1 MGAIARAP
9 RADVLAAAT
18 IVGALAVLAGAASS
32 GLYTAAVA
40 PLVLAVILFAT
51 LHRTLLRWDSL
62 VGLILVI
69 VLFVPITKYRLPANL
84 PFQIEL
90 YRLVVALV
98 VFIWITSLL
107 IDRRVRLERTAFDK
121 PLLLIVFWALASEVA
136 NPGRVESLST
146 YVAKSL
152 TFFLSFV
159 LVYYVT
165 ASVIRKRSEAILL
178 LKVLV
183 LGCGVIALSSLI
195 EHRSGFNIFYHV
207 HSIVPFL
214 QFQGGDVDLALR
226 SPAGAGLCAAPDR
239 ARRRARRSNSAC
251 GVLRAHCRPPLVDRG
266 CRLLLLAAL
275 ATGSRTA
282 IVMLIAMTVVFLF
295 LKPRE
300 TRRIWPLLIPGVVS
314 VHVVV
319 PGAIGT
325 LRNAFFPPGGIIAE
339 QSRLG
344 PNEDPYLA
352 GGRIRQLGPMLRE
365 AAGYPIFG
373 EGLGTRITGFGRN
386 TFRNAPILD
395 NQWLNTILE
404 LGYVGAAFW
413 LWLFVRSV
421 RRLCRASRESEDG
434 DDWLFAGLAASI
446 TGFGVGMLTFDAFGF
461 TQITFV
467 FWILLGLSAAM
478 LRINEEM
485 RAEVRELAPRLR
497 PAHEENV

>member
-1 MGAIARAP
+1 M
-9 RADVLAAAT
+9 
-18 IVGALAVLAGAASS
+18 
-32 GLYTAAVA
+32 
-40 PLVLAVILFAT
+40 
-51 LHRTLLRWDSL
+51 
-62 VGLILVI
+62 
-69 VLFVPITKYRLPANL
+69 PANL

-121 PLLLIVFWALASEVA
+121 PLLLIVLWALASEVA

-165 ASVIRKRSEAILL
+165 ASVIRKRSEVILL

-207 HSIVPFL
+207 HSVVPFL
-214 QFQGGDVDLALR
+214 QFQGGGVIERFGRLRVLGSAQHPIALGAVLVVPIPLGVYFAR
-226 SPAGAGLCAAPDR
+226 TAGRRWWIVVAA
-239 ARRRARRSNSAC
+239 
-251 GVLRAHCRPPLVDRG
+251 
-266 CRLLLLAAL
+266 LLLGAL

-282 IVMLIAMTVVFLF
+282 IVMLIAMTVVYLF
-295 LKPRE
+295 LKPQE
-300 TRRIWPLLIPGVVS
+300 TRRIWPLLIPGVVI

-339 QSRLG
+339 QSQLG
-344 PNEDPYLA
+344 LREDPNLA
-352 GGRIRQLGPMLRE
+352 GGRIRQLRPMLSE

-373 EGLGTRITGFGRN
+373 EGLGTRITGFN
-386 TFRNAPILD
+386 STFRNAPILD

-404 LGYVGAAFW
+404 LGYVGAGVLA
-413 LWLFVRSV
+413 LALRSQHQAPLPCV
-421 RRLCRASRESEDG
+421 TGVGRRRRLAFCRTCRFDHGLRRRDADIRRVQFHADHVRLLDPARALRGDAADPRRDAGGSAGVRAATAAGPRGERLAQPCRGRADQRDAFRSSAPALRGVWRRSPSKSARIRESELLLETG
-434 DDWLFAGLAASI
+434 SEIPARRWKSTFA
-446 TGFGVGMLTFDAFGF
+446 
-461 TQITFV
+461 
-467 FWILLGLSAAM
+467 
-478 LRINEEM
+478 
-485 RAEVRELAPRLR
+485 
-497 PAHEENV
+497 

>member
-1 MGAIARAP
+1 M
-9 RADVLAAAT
+9 
-18 IVGALAVLAGAASS
+18 
-32 GLYTAAVA
+32 
-40 PLVLAVILFAT
+40 
-51 LHRTLLRWDSL
+51 
-62 VGLILVI
+62 
-69 VLFVPITKYRLPANL
+69 
-84 PFQIEL
+84 
-90 YRLVVALV
+90 
-98 VFIWITSLL
+98 
-107 IDRRVRLERTAFDK
+107 
-121 PLLLIVFWALASEVA
+121 
-136 NPGRVESLST
+136 
-146 YVAKSL
+146 
-152 TFFLSFV
+152 
-159 LVYYVT
+159 
-165 ASVIRKRSEAILL
+165 IRKRSEAILL

-207 HSIVPFL
+207 HSVVPFL
-214 QFQGGDVDLALR
+214 QFQGGDVISRFGRLRVLGSAQHPIALGAVLVVPIPLAVYFAR
-226 SPAGAGLCAAPDR
+226 TAG
-239 ARRRARRSNSAC
+239 RRWWTVVA
-251 GVLRAHCRPPLVDRG
+251 V
-266 CRLLLLAAL
+266 LLLGAL

-300 TRRIWPLLIPGVVS
+300 TRRIWPLLIPGVVV

-352 GGRIRQLGPMLRE
+352 GGRIRQLRPMLRE

-373 EGLGTRITGFGRN
+373 EGLGTRITGFGSN

-404 LGYVGAAFW
+404 LGYVGAARSGSGSSFAASGVSA
-413 LWLFVRSV
+413 VRHGS
-421 RRLCRASRESEDG
+421 RRTETTGFSPD
-434 DDWLFAGLAASI
+434 LAASI

-497 PAHEENV
+497 PAHEESV

>member
-1 MGAIARAP
+1 MEATGGAP
-9 RADVLAAAT
+9 RSDVLAAAT
-18 IVGALAVLAGAASS
+18 IVGALAVLAAAVSS
-32 GLYTAAVA
+32 GFYTAAVA

-51 LHRTLLRWDSL
+51 LQRTLLRWDSL

-69 VLFVPITKYRLPANL
+69 VLFVPISKYRLPANL
-84 PFQIEL
+84 PFEIEL

-107 IDRRVRLERTAFDK
+107 IDQRVRLERTAFDK

-146 YVAKSL
+146 YVAKAL

-165 ASVIRKRSEAILL
+165 ASVIRRRSEAILL

-207 HSIVPFL
+207 HSVVPFL
-214 QFQGGDVDLALR
+214 EFQGGTVVERFGRLRVLGSAQHPIALGAVLVIPIPLGIYFAR
-226 SPAGAGLCAAPDR
+226 TAGRRWWVVVAA
-239 ARRRARRSNSAC
+239 
-251 GVLRAHCRPPLVDRG
+251 
-266 CRLLLLAAL
+266 LLLAAL

-282 IVMLIAMTVVFLF
+282 IVMLIAMTVVYLF
-295 LKPRE
+295 LKPQE
-300 TRRIWPLLIPGVVS
+300 TRRIWPLLIPGVVI

-339 QSRLG
+339 QTRLG
-344 PNEDPYLA
+344 PTEDPYLA

-365 AAGYPIFG
+365 ATGYPIFG
-373 EGLGTRITGFGRN
+373 EGLGTRITGFGSK

-404 LGYVGAAFW
+404 LGYVGGALW

-467 FWILLGLSAAM
+467 FWIMLGLSAAM

-485 RAEVRELAPRLR
+485 RAEVRELAPRMQ
-497 PAHEENV
+497 PVHDGSV